1 MTESDGA
8 LEPLLEY
15 LHRNRG
21 FDFTGYKRSSLA
33 RRIQKRMQ
41 LVGIDHYAEY
51 IDYLEVHPD
60 EFSLLFNT
68 ILINVTTF
76 FRDPEAWEYLQRE
89 VLPDLIASRS
99 AEAPIRVWSAG
110 CASGEEAYTL
120 AMVFGELLGQEVA
133 CQRLKIYAT
142 DLDEEALRHARQAS
156 YSEADV
162 QSVPAPLLEK
172 YFEPAGGRFEFRR
185 DMRRCVIFGR
195 HDLIHDAPI
204 SRIDLLTCRN
214 TIMYLNAETQS
225 KILLRLHFALR
236 EGGVLFLGK
245 AEMLL
250 SHANLF
256 TPLDLKARVF
266 RRIEKETPSRER
278 VMVKV
283 PRAEDEPPHAIAEFL
298 RLRESAFEKAA
309 LAQLVVDA
317 NGTVSLVNR
326 RARELFGLSTRDVG
340 RPLQD
345 LEISYRPVELRS
357 CIEQAYGEWRTI
369 TLKDVERTRGPGE
382 PMYFD
387 VQVDPL
393 GDRGNGV
400 LGAQVSFTDVTRT
413 TRLHRELRQAHH
425 ELEAAYEELQ
435 STGEELETTNEE
447 LQSTVE
453 ELETTNE
460 ELHSTNEELETM
472 NEELQ
477 STNEELQT
485 LNDELRQRGEEL
497 TRVNAFMGTILSSLR
512 AAVIVLDENLHVK
525 VWNRMAAEL
534 WGLRE
539 EEVRGKN
546 FMGLDIGL
554 PVEKLRP
561 LIRSCLAGEG
571 DGAGLV
577 EAVNR
582 RGKAIRCAVHCA
594 PLAGDGA
601 ARGIVFVIDDPDSA
615 ASRDVLT

>member
-1 MTESDGA
+1 MTESYGD

-15 LHRNRG
+15 LHKNRG
-21 FDFTGYKRSSLA
+21 FDFTGYKRSSLG
-33 RRIQKRMQ
+33 RRIEKRMQ
-41 LVGIDHYAEY
+41 VVEIDQYAEY
-51 IDYLEVHPD
+51 EDYLEVHPD
-60 EFSLLFNT
+60 EFALLFNT
-68 ILINVTTF
+68 ILINVTAF
-76 FRDPEAWEYLQRE
+76 FRDAEAWQYLQSE
-89 VLPDLIASRS
+89 VLPALIASRS
-99 AEAPIRVWSAG
+99 ADAPIRVWSAG

-120 AMVFGELLGQEVA
+120 AMVFGELLGPDVA
-133 CQRLKIYAT
+133 CERLKIYAT
-142 DLDEEALRHARQAS
+142 DLDEEALRQARHAS

-162 QSVPAPLLEK
+162 QSVPAPLLAK
-172 YFEPAGGRFEFRR
+172 YFEPVAGRFEFRR
-185 DMRRCVIFGR
+185 CVIFGH

-225 KILLRLHFALR
+225 RILLRLHFALR
-236 EGGVLFLGK
+236 EAGVLFLGK

-250 SHANLF
+250 SHSNLF
-256 TPLDLKARVF
+256 TLLDLKARVF
-266 RRIEKETPSRER
+266 RRIEKETPGRDR
-278 VMVKV
+278 GAVRPVR
-283 PRAEDEPPHAIAEFL
+283 PEDEPPPALADSI
-298 RLRESAFEKAA
+298 RLRESAFEKSA

-317 NGTVSLVNR
+317 TGVVSLVNR
-326 RARELFGLSTRDVG
+326 RARELFNLSSRDVG

-345 LEISYRPVELRS
+345 LEMSYRPVELRS
-357 CIEQAYGEWRTI
+357 CIEQAHAEWRTV
-369 TLKDVERTRGPGE
+369 TLKEVERTRGPGE
-382 PMYFD
+382 PTYFD

-393 GDRGNGV
+393 GDRATGV

-413 TRLHRELRQAHH
+413 TRLHRELREAHH
-425 ELEAAYEELQ
+425 ELQAAYEELQ

-460 ELHSTNEELETM
+460 ELHATNEELETM

-485 LNDELRQRGEEL
+485 LNDELRQRGQDL
-497 TRVNAFMGTILSSLR
+497 THVNAFMGTILSSLR
-512 AAVIVLDENLHVK
+512 AAVIVLDEDLHVT

-539 EEVRGKN
+539 DEVRGKN

-554 PVEKLRP
+554 PVETLRP
-561 LIRSCLAGEG
+561 LIRACLAGQEG
-571 DGAGLV
+571 GAGVV

-594 PLAGDGA
+594 RLAGDPA
-601 ARGIVFVIDDPDSA
+601 ARGIVFVIDDSGSA
-615 ASRDVLT
+615 ASPDVLT

>member
-1 MTESDGA
+1 MTESDGD

-15 LHRNRG
+15 LHKNRG

-33 RRIQKRMQ
+33 RRIKKRMQ
-41 LVGIDHYAEY
+41 MVEIDQYAGY
-51 IDYLEVHPD
+51 VDYLEVHPE

-76 FRDPEAWEYLQRE
+76 FRDAEAWQYLQTE
-89 VLPDLIASRS
+89 VLPALIASRS
-99 AEAPIRVWSAG
+99 PETPIRVWSAG

-120 AMVFGELLGQEVA
+120 AMVFGELLGPDVV

-142 DLDEEALRHARQAS
+142 DLDEDALRQARQAS

-162 QSVPAPLLEK
+162 ESIPAPLLEK
-172 YFEPAGGRFEFRR
+172 YFERVAGRFEFRR

-225 KILLRLHFALR
+225 RILLRLHFALR

-266 RRIEKETPSRER
+266 RRIEKETPARER
-278 VMVKV
+278 GALKAARV
-283 PRAEDEPPHAIAEFL
+283 EEEPPPAVTDFM

-309 LAQLVVDA
+309 LAQVVVDA
-317 NGTVSLVNR
+317 TGAVSLVNR
-326 RARELFGLSTRDVG
+326 RARELFNLSSRDVG

-357 CIEQAYGEWRTI
+357 CIEQAYTEGRTI
-369 TLKDVERTRGPGE
+369 MLKDVERTRGPSE

-393 GDRGNGV
+393 GDRATGV

-453 ELETTNE
+453 EPETTNE

-485 LNDELRQRGEEL
+485 LNDELRQRGQEL
-497 TRVNAFMGTILSSLR
+497 TRVNAFMATILSSLR
-512 AAVIVLDENLHVK
+512 
-525 VWNRMAAEL
+525 
-534 WGLRE
+534 
-539 EEVRGKN
+539 
-546 FMGLDIGL
+546 
-554 PVEKLRP
+554 
-561 LIRSCLAGEG
+561 RSCASSKSS
-571 DGAGLV
+571 
-577 EAVNR
+577 
-582 RGKAIRCAVHCA
+582 RG
-594 PLAGDGA
+594 
-601 ARGIVFVIDDPDSA
+601 
-615 ASRDVLT
+615 T